1 MQQVYAPYRQ
11 YQKQQQHEVLTASP
25 VKLVGMLLEG
35 AILFNKRAA
44 AALEDGRNV
53 NALEFADRACKIV
66 MHLYNSLDFD
76 KGGDVAVKLGS
87 LYSYLLDQY
96 ADFTKPTRKPGALS
110 SINNVLSLILDGWK
124 QIEGKQNDVGKP

>member
-96 ADFTKPTRKPGALS
+96 ADFTKPDRKPGALE
-110 SINNVLSLILDGWK
+110 SINKVLSLILDGWK